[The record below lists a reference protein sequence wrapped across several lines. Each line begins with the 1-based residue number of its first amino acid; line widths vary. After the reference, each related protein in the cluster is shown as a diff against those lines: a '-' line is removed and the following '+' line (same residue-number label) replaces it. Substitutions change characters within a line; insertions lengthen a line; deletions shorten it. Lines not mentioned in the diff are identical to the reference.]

1 MEGIMS
7 YLQKHVFLQRKQK
20 TNVEVFFMIATKNE
34 AKAMTKQFHV
44 TVNVNS
50 IVQHVFQIKDWI
62 TKYVEMNLKMIIN
75 AKQIKVEI
83 LAHVFAGIA
92 SI

>member
-50 IVQHVFQIKDWI
+50 IV
-62 TKYVEMNLKMIIN
+62 
-75 AKQIKVEI
+75 
-83 LAHVFAGIA
+83 
-92 SI
+92 